1 MFGLFGKI
9 SSPLWSGVSSAEPRS
24 FISWYSIY
32 VVFSYKNIFHSQCR
46 TKNLRTQLLDTKKK
60 KKKLKQHLVT
70 FRSKSS
76 SDKRKTTTYTWKSNY
91 HVAIF
96 QKRMGEYTVLA
107 KLSLCK
113 VAKLLIEFT
122 LQQGCFTLFYLQMCC
137 ISLRRYYF
145 ELESRVIIKTMS
157 HPFYSI
163 SFDWFS

>member
-1 MFGLFGKI
+1 M
-9 SSPLWSGVSSAEPRS
+9 WNRAVSSHDTA
-24 FISWYSIY
+24 FMY
-32 VVFSYKNIFHSQCR
+32 VFFSYKNIFHSQCR
-46 TKNLRTQLLDTKKK
+46 TKNLRTQLLDTK

-163 SFDWFS
+163 SFD

>member
-1 MFGLFGKI
+1 MIQHLCMYFLVIRTYFILNVEQRICVHNYWIHKKI
-9 SSPLWSGVSSAEPRS
+9 
-24 FISWYSIY
+24 
-32 VVFSYKNIFHSQCR
+32 
-46 TKNLRTQLLDTKKK
+46 TKKV
-60 KKKLKQHLVT
+60 KQHLVT

-91 HVAIF
+91 HAAIF

-145 ELESRVIIKTMS
+145 ELESRVIIKYKT
-157 HPFYSI
+157 HPFYPI
-163 SFDWFS
+163 SFD

>member
-1 MFGLFGKI
+1 MFGKI

-24 FISWYSIY
+24 FISWYNIY

-60 KKKLKQHLVT
+60 LKHYLVI
-70 FRSKSS
+70 

-91 HVAIF
+91 HAAIF

-145 ELESRVIIKTMS
+145 ELESRVIIKYKT
-157 HPFYSI
+157 HPFYPI